1 MESSVYNEALLKDY
15 KNRDVD
21 AIIRTV
27 SGLIKDPTFPTLY
40 RRLVK
45 EGKITSTAIR
55 IEDVARVLLEELEVE
70 LQSSDER
77 IVEDNFFG
85 VAESLKKRFND
96 ELSEI
101 YINTKI
107 PNEFLVEIRA
117 NNDRGDTSTLSEE
130 LVTRYKNELVRIE
143 NGRHAIVDILQV
155 YTNFTIKNAK
165 ALSKLFE
172 QLQDKLKTNYS
183 YVSLKPY
190 FASIYEAGG
199 AIEEKPKVADTEEEE
214 ESTLIGRSLFSEYI
228 NTGVEP
234 TLIQQVNFRI
244 AVNKLFQHL
253 LKRKILSHKEHQQY
267 WTLISKIF
275 DYRCSSD
282 ITEKTRNFLEELLEQ
297 VNEDEVTILKQLAL
311 TFVDQYHSAEEQMK
325 LRHNMITKELAYTQ
339 EFLKQF
345 AQKGE
350 EREEEDEEKIR
361 IALEKIVGL
370 DGIFVIPPSLEDAA
384 IQKSFS
390 ELERSALG
398 IATVITPSQITE
410 WIKIYS
416 ILFSNSEFLAYTQS
430 EVDFS
435 IMRKYISDLTTYHM
449 ILNISSLKTVIDQSL
464 HVADE
469 EKASHFKQFNDA
481 LKVRLQGLMG
491 KKQKEVTSL
500 QEMIKELSF
509 LQNEATQFV
518 IAETFKGFQII
529 VDAFNSTANEVFVRD
544 REALLKESKEL
555 YTQICDQCMRNFV
568 KRPMP
573 RATKKKSDEPTQE
586 KKSWLGKLF
595 S

>member
-15 KNRDVD
+15 KGQDVD
-21 AIIRTV
+21 AIIHTV
-27 SGLIKDPTFPTLY
+27 SGLIKDPKFPTLY

-45 EGKITSTAIR
+45 EGKITSAAIK
-55 IEDVARVLLEELEVE
+55 IEDVARVLLEELEAELRSSGDRVVE
-70 LQSSDER
+70 NNYFD
-77 IVEDNFFG
+77 I
-85 VAESLKKRFND
+85 AESLKKRFND
-96 ELSEI
+96 ELSDI

-117 NNDRGDTSTLSEE
+117 SDDRGDTSPLSEE

-143 NGRHAIVDILQV
+143 NGRRAIVDVLQQ
-155 YTNFTIKNAK
+155 YTNFTITHAK

-190 FASIYEAGG
+190 FASIYATGG
-199 AIEEKPKVADTEEEE
+199 AVEEKSKVTDAEEEQE
-214 ESTLIGRSLFSEYI
+214 VIGRSLFSEYI

-244 AVNKLFQHL
+244 AVNKLFQYL
-253 LKRKILSHKEHQQY
+253 LKRKVLSHKEHQQY
-267 WTLISKIF
+267 WQLISKIF
-275 DYRCSSD
+275 NYRGSSD
-282 ITEKTRNFLEELLEQ
+282 ITEKTLNFLEDLLTQ
-297 VNEDEVTILKQLAL
+297 VNEDEVAILKRLAQ
-311 TFVDQYHSAEEQMK
+311 TFVDEYRSAEEQMK
-325 LRHNMITKELAYTQ
+325 VRHNMITKELAYTQ
-339 EFLKQF
+339 EFLQQL

-350 EREEEDEEKIR
+350 ERSEEDEEKIR
-361 IALEKIVGL
+361 IAQEKIVGL

-390 ELERSALG
+390 DLERSALG
-398 IATVITPSQITE
+398 ISTAITPSQITD

-416 ILFSNSEFLAYTQS
+416 ILFSNSEFLAYAQA

-464 HVADE
+464 RVTDE
-469 EKASHFKQFNDA
+469 EKASHFKQFNEA
-481 LKVRLQGLMG
+481 LKARLQGMMG
-491 KKQKEVTSL
+491 KKKKEVTTFK
-500 QEMIKELSF
+500 EMIEELSF
-509 LQNEATQFV
+509 LDNEATQYV

-529 VDAFNSTANEVFVRD
+529 VDAFNATANEVFVRD

-573 RATKKKSDEPTQE
+573 RVIKKKKEADTNE